1 MNLEEV
7 CVIGHGERELRKGVK
22 REAKAWQDLS
32 ISAQG
37 GDRSLVQCVFQS
49 QDGKGERFERNL
61 MGKRMGEK
69 LGAKARAQSF
79 RGGDSEEPTRE
90 GGRSAPV
97 GRGLEAAA
105 LPQAL

>member
-1 MNLEEV
+1 
-7 CVIGHGERELRKGVK
+7 
-22 REAKAWQDLS
+22 
-32 ISAQG
+32 
-37 GDRSLVQCVFQS
+37 
-49 QDGKGERFERNL
+49 

>member
-49 QDGKGERFERNL
+49 QDGKGERV
-61 MGKRMGEK
+61 G
-69 LGAKARAQSF
+69 
-79 RGGDSEEPTRE
+79 
-90 GGRSAPV
+90 V
-97 GRGLEAAA
+97 GRETHPGW
-105 LPQAL
+105 PIR